1 MLKANDDL
9 LNEPSVTVRAGETL
23 YRWGDTLGVI
33 VLASGEIG
41 QFTTSLPWTRAQVE
55 NFLASRGMA

>member
-1 MLKANDDL
+1 MSTIAPELAAAPD
-9 LNEPSVTVRAGETL
+9 VTRREGETL

-33 VLASGEIG
+33 VLSSGEIG

>member
-1 MLKANDDL
+1 MLTSSEDL
-9 LNEPSVTVRAGETL
+9 LQEPSVTRREGETL

-33 VLASGEIG
+33 VLSSGEIG

>member
-1 MLKANDDL
+1 MSMYSADL
-9 LNEPSVTVRAGETL
+9 LKEPSVTSRQGETL
-23 YRWGDTLGVI
+23 YCWGDRLGVI

-41 QFTTSLPWTRAQVE
+41 QFATSLPWTRSQVE